1 MIRICSWVL
10 RITFKIAFKWL
21 ESLFNVRICVR
32 ILRIILE
39 GFEFAFKWLE
49 SLFNDR
55 ICIWMVRISFEWFIF
70 AFEWFEFL
78 LTWNGSNLHSNASN
92 SFRMIRICIQMHRRR
107 IRICSWMLRIEFE
120 WLEFAFKCFIC
131 NSKGWNLHSNG

>member
-10 RITFKIAFKWL
+10 RITFEIAFKWL
-21 ESLFNVRICVR
+21 ESLFNVRIRIR
-32 ILRIILE
+32 ILWITLE
-39 GFEFAFKWLE
+39 GFKFAFKWLE

-92 SFRMIRICIQMHRRR
+92 PFQMIGICIRMHRRR
-107 IRICSWMLRIEFE
+107 IRICSRMLRIKFE

-131 NSKGWNLHSNG
+131 HSKGWNLHSNG